1 MLGWLRRILS
11 PPRDVYGLDHAVL
24 NVRLPPQTMWMNMG
38 YWEHTADFPQA
49 CEALLDQVLSAGLL
63 AEDRSDSHGVRIVD
77 VGCGCGDQSL
87 YLMELMKSDGDDS
100 RDVHMP
106 SSLRARGKN
115 HRSSPERPLIDSY
128 VGITLEPAQAALAQ
142 QRIQDA
148 QQRDIDLKQKTKAE
162 IFCADAADPS
172 TWPTHLHQ
180 SLPSSQNEKAQTET
194 TWLLAL
200 DTMYHFQ
207 PSRLPLLK
215 HAHESLHASLMAFD
229 LILADSVSWR
239 DHLFLRLVCWFT
251 GSPFGNFISRAE
263 YERLLVAARYDAGS
277 IEIRDVSKHV
287 FAGLAAFLDARV
299 KEGKPF
305 GMKMG
310 KFRAARAV
318 FGWWARSGVV
328 RGVVVVAR
336 RH

>member
-1 MLGWLRRILS
+1 ML
-11 PPRDVYGLDHAVL
+11 
-24 NVRLPPQTMWMNMG
+24 N
-38 YWEHTADFPQA
+38 
-49 CEALLDQVLSAGLL
+49 AGLL
-63 AEDRSDSHGVRIVD
+63 AGDHSDSDSHGVRIVD

-100 RDVHMP
+100 HDVQMP
-106 SSLRARGKN
+106 SGLRARGKN
-115 HRSSPERPLIDSY
+115 HRSSAERPLIDSY
-128 VGITLEPAQAALAQ
+128 VGITLEPAQARLAQ

-148 QQRDIDLKQKTKAE
+148 QQRDIDLDIKHEKKAE

-180 SLPSSQNEKAQTET
+180 SLSLPSSQKAKATT

-207 PSRLPLLK
+207 PSRLPHLK
-215 HAHESLHASLMAFD
+215 HAHGTLQASLMAFD

-239 DHLFLRLVCWFT
+239 DRLLLRLVCWLT

-263 YERLLVAARYDAGS
+263 YERLLVAAGYDSGS
-277 IEIRDVSKHV
+277 IEIRDVSRHV

-299 KEGKPF
+299 KEGKPL
-305 GMKMG
+305 GLKVG
-310 KFRAARAV
+310 KFRVARML

-336 RH
+336 R

>member
-1 MLGWLRRILS
+1 
-11 PPRDVYGLDHAVL
+11 
-24 NVRLPPQTMWMNMG
+24 
-38 YWEHTADFPQA
+38 
-49 CEALLDQVLSAGLL
+49 
-63 AEDRSDSHGVRIVD
+63 
-77 VGCGCGDQSL
+77 
-87 YLMELMKSDGDDS
+87 MKPDGDDS

-106 SSLRARGKN
+106 SGLRARGKN
-115 HRSSPERPLIDSY
+115 HRSSTERPLIDSY

-142 QRIQDA
+142 QRIHNM
-148 QQRDIDLKQKTKAE
+148 QQRDSDINQKKTAE
-162 IFCADAADPS
+162 IFCADAADPKN
-172 TWPTHLHQ
+172 WPTDLHQ
-180 SLPSSQNEKAQTET
+180 SLSLSSSSEKAKAKT

-200 DTMYHFQ
+200 DTMYHFR

-215 HAHESLHASLMAFD
+215 HAHDSLHASVMAFD

-239 DHLFLRLVCWFT
+239 DRLFLRLVCWLT

-263 YERLLVAARYDAGS
+263 YERLLVAAGYDSGS
-277 IEIRDVSKHV
+277 IEIRDVSRHV
-287 FAGLAAFLDARV
+287 FVGLAAFLDVRV
-299 KEGKPF
+299 KEGKPL

-336 RH
+336 RQ